1 MSTEPLTA
9 ADFAR
14 CMGYTTTPAME
25 ADVLDAPTAE
35 ETARAFLAE
44 RVTAIRAAWDAYNT
58 AAAPFEAEIASLHKQ
73 IAAARKAG
81 QPHQWMV
88 NAVDHL
94 DLMRSDFAATRNRA
108 IEAAEDEIQARFGYA
123 DWTSRDRCEFPHGW
137 KP

>member
-1 MSTEPLTA
+1 MSTESLTA

-73 IAAARKAG
+73 IAAARKAR

>member
-94 DLMRSDFAATRNRA
+94 DLMRSDFADTRNRTIDA
-108 IEAAEDEIQARFGYA
+108 VENEIQARFGRA
-123 DWTSRDRCEFPHGW
+123 WWTGRDNCEFPHGW